1 LILQEETNMPLAPQV
16 ESLPGHPPPIVPT
29 EPIWRFS
36 VEQYHEMIRTGI
48 LTEDDPVELLDGFL
62 VPKMTKSRAH
72 TIATRRARE
81 AIERVVPAGWYVD
94 AQEPVT
100 LATSEPEPDTS
111 VVRGKPED
119 YPDSQPTARDVAL
132 VVEVADA
139 TLRRDRNWK
148 KSLYADAGVPAY
160 WLVNLS
166 DNQIEVYTDP
176 SGPTQQPDYHQRRDF
191 RPSEEVPLLLEGR
204 EVGRVQVAEVLP

>member
-1 LILQEETNMPLAPQV
+1 MSLSPQV

-72 TIATRRARE
+72 TITTWHART
-81 AIERVVPAGWYVD
+81 AIEQVVPAGWYVD
-94 AQEPVT
+94 SQEPVT
-100 LATSEPEPDTS
+100 LTMSEPEPDTI

-119 YPDSQPTARDVAL
+119 YPESHPAARDVAL
-132 VVEVADA
+132 VIEVADA
-139 TLRRDRNWK
+139 SLRRDRNWK
-148 KSLYADAGVPAY
+148 RALYAEASVPAY
-160 WLVNLS
+160 WIVNLS

-176 SGPTQQPDYHQRRDF
+176 SGPAQQPDYHQRRDF
-191 RPSEEVPLLLEGR
+191 RPPEEVSVILEGR
-204 EVGRVQVAEVLP
+204 EVGRILVTEILP